1 MYSDYSFCQAVK
13 FGTQKGGSPLP
24 VGLAYD
30 IGCNW
35 CIHFLE
41 RVRENPTLDFDE
53 TTNLVVSVG
62 KWHLA
67 GHVEGCFNRYSL
79 NFVKGAGR
87 IDGEIMERIWSQ
99 LNRPAITARS
109 MTDGHRRAAL
119 NTQIADI
126 NFKKMISMGK
136 LPYSFISLQTAD
148 VSLLFQIQLF
158 MKSFRQQRQDSERLL
173 RNIRSIL
180 NMWGHPR

>member
-13 FGTQKGGSPLP
+13 FGTQKGEPALP
-24 VGLAYD
+24 VGFTYD
-30 IGCNW
+30 IACTWWIN
-35 CIHFLE
+35 FLE

-53 TTNLVVSVG
+53 TTDVIVAVG

-87 IDGEIMERIWSQ
+87 IDGEIMERVWSQ
-99 LNRPAITARS
+99 LNGPAITARS

-119 NTQIADI
+119 NTQIADM
-126 NFKKMISMGK
+126 NFKKMISMGER
-136 LPYSFISLQTAD
+136 LSYGFISIKTPD
-148 VSLLFQIQLF
+148 MCFLFRF
-158 MKSFRQQRQDSERLL
+158 
-173 RNIRSIL
+173 NA
-180 NMWGHPR
+180 